1 MARIVIDDAEMDT
14 SRTDQQRCEAL
25 ATLLYP
31 LSSLHLWTPQGTGLY
46 YVLGYLHLSSS
57 ATTLGSGA
65 TPEAAWHDA
74 YRVLRARAVAL
85 GDDLA
90 RELGAP

>member
-1 MARIVIDDAEMDT
+1 MIPRETVIIG

-31 LSSLHLWTPQGTGLY
+31 LSLSSLHLCTPQDTGLY
-46 YVLGYLHLSSS
+46 CVLGYLHLSSS

-74 YRVLRARAVAL
+74 LRMLRARARAIREAL
-85 GDDLA
+85 AVELEDL
-90 RELGAP
+90 